1 MNRRRLAKQ
10 TLHLQHHSA
19 GTAFLSC
26 LSMNGMCLTLCT
38 LILRTHIVSLIL
50 KCCNHSLELT
60 GENCF
65 LGSQFCM
72 LSSSDTLDFS
82 ANLHSFKVGCASLES
97 KLEEACR
104 VDFKEGNEQE
114 EAV

>member
-1 MNRRRLAKQ
+1 MNRRSLAKQ
-10 TLHLQHHSA
+10 MLHLQHYSS

-26 LSMNGMCLTLCT
+26 LSMNGMRLTLCT
-38 LILRTHIVSLIL
+38 LMLKIHFVSLIL
-50 KCCNHSLELT
+50 KCCHHSLELT

-72 LSSSDTLDFS
+72 LSSSNTLDFS
-82 ANLHSFKVGCASLES
+82 AKLHSFKVNSASLES
-97 KLEEACR
+97 EEACR
-104 VDFKEGNEQE
+104 VDFKEGNEQV